1 MIRSFTVV
9 FIAVIIVC
17 IAENLENTEY
27 RIQNILIIQYK
38 HISYYIR
45 VKVIIA

>member
-27 RIQNILIIQYK
+27 KIYLLYNISIFRII
-38 HISYYIR
+38 
-45 VKVIIA
+45 